1 MIQKYKKQL
10 QKLNL
15 DDKLSDMNF
24 FVAGGAIRSI
34 FTNEEINDID
44 IYPKTYED
52 TYEILEYMK
61 SNYALLSCTDKSVM
75 FYSSNH
81 TYKYNIVTFREF
93 NTAKDIF
100 DSFDYTIVMG
110 AYDNTTDE
118 FVFHE
123 DFFVDNTSRSL
134 IFNKKTGYPV
144 ISLLRLYKYYDRG
157 YKFNKI
163 TLIQIVSEI
172 LKLNINSWEDIS
184 KQFGGM
190 YGLDISKVKDIL
202 YSLDTFVNLI
212 EESKLPMYDEYVQDN
227 KYEECYDKLITK
239 LEKQLCADYLKL
251 NKIIYSKEYNGNKYY
266 FEAVEGITFKCS
278 KYSDMLNKSKL
289 NAIDLPNNNYKLL
302 LYKAVKENYKS
313 IYHPAFTYSLTE
325 ENIPLKDSSHNGKLF
340 FALSIPLAYV
350 GKERKI
356 VTATANFS
364 DILALSDNE
373 VVVSKCSPIKDL

>member
-1 MIQKYKKQL
+1 MNKYKEQL
-10 QKLNL
+10 KKLQLDNNL
-15 DDKLSDMNF
+15 SEMDF

-34 FTNEEINDID
+34 FTNEQINDID

-61 SNYALLSCTDKSVM
+61 NNYTLLSCTDKSVM

-110 AYDNTTDE
+110 AYDNTNDE
-118 FVFHE
+118 FIFHE

-172 LKLNINSWEDIS
+172 LKLNITSWEDIS
-184 KQFGGM
+184 EQFGGM
-190 YGLDISKVKDIL
+190 YGLDISKVKDIP
-202 YSLDTFVNLI
+202 YSLDTFVTLI
-212 EESKLPMYDEYVQDN
+212 EESKLPIYDEYVQDN
-227 KYEECYDKLITK
+227 KYDEYYDKLINK
-239 LEKQLCADYLKL
+239 LENQVCADYVKHCGLL
-251 NKIIYSKEYNGNKYY
+251 LYKEYNKKRYY
-266 FEAVEGITFKCS
+266 FEHIYNKTFKYS
-278 KYSDMLNKSKL
+278 KYSDMLSRDTQY
-289 NAIDLPNNNYKLL
+289 ASEFELPAGSKLL
-302 LYKAVKENYKS
+302 LYKAVQENYKS
-313 IYHPAFTYSLTE
+313 IYHPAFKYSLTE
-325 ENIPLKDSSHNGKLF
+325 DNIPLKDISHNGKLYLT
-340 FALSIPLAYV
+340 LSIPLAYV

-364 DILALSDNE
+364 DILTLSDNE